1 MKMVHGRL
9 NGKAD
14 VTFAS
19 FPRLPLISCV
29 SLSLFVSV
37 CKHFICTK
45 SCFNSLS
52 SCNVDIVGTWDCLW
66 ILWMLTCFEGW
77 ISIFPWKFSFFLIM
91 ALFPSTISPSSEYPL
106 YSHLCYNIISAMNSL
121 CSCSWSIVP
130 KTMILIDDWIYLFT
144 SEVFGGSE
152 SNKVLYKHLLLYNIK
167 KKLSASTKLSK
178 QWCNRLTQYHDRKE
192 IIQNFYN
199 TH

>member
-1 MKMVHGRL
+1 MKMVHGHL

-77 ISIFPWKFSFFLIM
+77 ISIFPWSWHYFLVPYHLLLNIH
-91 ALFPSTISPSSEYPL
+91 STVI
-106 YSHLCYNIISAMNSL
+106 CANIISAMNSL

-130 KTMILIDDWIYLFT
+130 KTMILIDDWIYQFT

-152 SNKVLYKHLLLYNIK
+152 SNKVLYKHLLLHNIK
-167 KKLSASTKLSK
+167 KNCLHQL
-178 QWCNRLTQYHDRKE
+178 N
-192 IIQNFYN
+192 
-199 TH
+199 